1 MSSDSEDDDGMR
13 KFIEEQKWLE
23 ENANNMFRRIK
34 TSLESNGIVYSTT
47 ESHSP
52 LGIRVH
58 VGSSTYSCTAPF
70 YDSDKYELARL
81 TFSKSHKIEIKKIGY
96 FRTAEDLCV
105 TLCTTIMPGVQ

>member
-1 MSSDSEDDDGMR
+1 MQNNGPARRGDIVLQMNA
-13 KFIEEQKWLE
+13 EQW
-23 ENANNMFRRIK
+23 ARAPRMIK

-70 YDSDKYELARL
+70 YDSDKYEIARL
-81 TFSKSHKIEIKKIGY
+81 TFSESHKIEIKNIGY
-96 FRTAEDLCV
+96 FRIAEDLCV
-105 TLCTTIMPGVQ
+105 TLCTTIMRGVQ